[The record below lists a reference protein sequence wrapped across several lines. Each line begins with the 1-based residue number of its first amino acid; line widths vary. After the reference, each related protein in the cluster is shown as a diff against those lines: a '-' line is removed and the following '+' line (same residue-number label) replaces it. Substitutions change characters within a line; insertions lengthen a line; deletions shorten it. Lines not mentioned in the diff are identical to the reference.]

1 MTAIASRSQTLTTLA
16 TFNGTNGSQ
25 PLGLIQG
32 FDGNFYGTALSGG
45 TVNLGTAFKITPAG
59 VLTTVHNFCS
69 MAGCL
74 DGSWPEGRVTQ
85 ATDGNFYG
93 PTDNGGT
100 GNAGVIYRITSA
112 GRFMVLY
119 NFCVTYPCADGI
131 SPVSVLQGRNGKLYG
146 SSYGSRSTF
155 EPDLGA
161 VFELTL
167 AGTLTT
173 LHSFSG
179 SDGSYPVGPMM
190 QASNGN
196 LYGTTSEGGSSATC
210 PSNGFEGCGTI
221 FQITPSGTLTT
232 LHVFDGSDGAL
243 PGYGGT
249 LIEGTDGNLY
259 GTSTDGGTSPNGG
272 TIFKITPAG
281 KFTTLY
287 YFCSQPNC
295 SDGANPV
302 ESLVQASDGNFYGT
316 TVDGGNSMAYG
327 TIFKITP
334 QGVLTTL
341 YKFCSLPDCADGVDP
356 QAALIQATDGNF
368 YGTTANGGGTT
379 NSGTVFRFSMGL
391 SPLLNCYL
399 ISARSGRLMASSG
412 KVSRGLLASSSTAFL
427 PPSRSCRIPSFEPPF
442 QQEQPQGL
450 SRS

>member
-1 MTAIASRSQTLTTLA
+1 
-16 TFNGTNGSQ
+16 
-25 PLGLIQG
+25 
-32 FDGNFYGTALSGG
+32 
-45 TVNLGTAFKITPAG
+45 
-59 VLTTVHNFCS
+59 
-69 MAGCL
+69 
-74 DGSWPEGRVTQ
+74 
-85 ATDGNFYG
+85 
-93 PTDNGGT
+93 
-100 GNAGVIYRITSA
+100 
-112 GRFMVLY
+112 
-119 NFCVTYPCADGI
+119 
-131 SPVSVLQGRNGKLYG
+131 VLQGRNGKLYG
-146 SSYGSRSTF
+146 STYGSRSTF
-155 EPDLGA
+155 EPDLGT

-341 YKFCSLPDCADGVDP
+341 YKFCSLPDCADGVGP
-356 QAALIQATDGNF
+356 QAALIQATHGNF

-391 SPLLNCYL
+391 SPFAKLLFNF
-399 ISARSGRLMASSG
+399 G
-412 KVSRGLLASSSTAFL
+412 KVGQADGILGQGFKGTTGVFFNGIPATFTVVSDTVIRTTVPAGATTGFVTVLT
-427 PPSRSCRIPSFEPPF
+427 PSGTLQSNVPF
-442 QQEQPQGL
+442 
-450 SRS
+450 RVTR